1 MDFTFTGAMDATE
14 QKMGMSL
21 EDIIKVKQKDA
32 GVRRSNRKKAPKE
45 DAGNKKVSK
54 AKATSAKV
62 REGCELPRPLATV
75 GGEAIEGVSDYRQ
88 WGLQMPM

>member
-54 AKATSAKV
+54 ATSAKV

-75 GGEAIEGVSDYRQ
+75 GGGGHRV
-88 WGLQMPM
+88 GF